1 MTIISI
7 AFFSEFYNYDSS
19 LSSINSPEINSPE
32 KKIDT
37 CMASSQTKIFES
49 NSKNQL
55 LNTRICPGQLIF
67 EENFDSLNTSRWTIL
82 ERFAGPPVRQN
93 AIF

>member
-1 MTIISI
+1 MYDNYIDC
-7 AFFSEFYNYDSS
+7 FFLSEFYNYDGSPHSNGKIS
-19 LSSINSPEINSPE
+19 LEN
-32 KKIDT
+32 KIDT
-37 CMASSQTKIFES
+37 CIASSQTKIFES

-67 EENFDSLNTSRWTIL
+67 EENFDSLNTTRWTIL

>member
-1 MTIISI
+1 MYDNYIDC
-7 AFFSEFYNYDSS
+7 FFLSEFYNYDGSPHSNGKIS
-19 LSSINSPEINSPE
+19 LEN
-32 KKIDT
+32 KIDT
-37 CMASSQTKIFES
+37 CIASSQTKIFES

-67 EENFDSLNTSRWTIL
+67 EENFDSLKTRWTIL

>member
-19 LSSINSPEINSPE
+19 PLNNSMKINSPERKIN
-32 KKIDT
+32 T